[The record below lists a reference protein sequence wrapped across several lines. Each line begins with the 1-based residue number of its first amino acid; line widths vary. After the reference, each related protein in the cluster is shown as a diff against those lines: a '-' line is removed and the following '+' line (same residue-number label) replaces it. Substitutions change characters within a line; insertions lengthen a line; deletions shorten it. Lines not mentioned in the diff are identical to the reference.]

1 MSFVWVIVHARAHT
15 RTYTHTHKHWRT
27 HTHTGDAYS
36 SSDYTREQARTH
48 THHTQIQARARVSL
62 NSVGINLLSWTL
74 CPEVTKVMKVRGL
87 PQAGRGWETDSNDR
101 VAVDRVDLRNDLQP
115 DKQTNNQKCHS
126 VTLNVMPYKQI
137 HLATVFSSRY
147 LSCLLST
154 LARFAELYHSML
166 LSCFCR
172 GFFFFF
178 TCPSNWTVL
187 LLPPLC
193 LLSWT
198 MQCCCFAAALV
209 VFFLP
214 SLCSLYGTRR
224 CCWFAS
230 ELAVFAELY
239 YCCCFI
245 PASTVFDE
253 L

>member
-1 MSFVWVIVHARAHT
+1 
-15 RTYTHTHKHWRT
+15 
-27 HTHTGDAYS
+27 
-36 SSDYTREQARTH
+36 
-48 THHTQIQARARVSL
+48 
-62 NSVGINLLSWTL
+62 
-74 CPEVTKVMKVRGL
+74 
-87 PQAGRGWETDSNDR
+87 
-101 VAVDRVDLRNDLQP
+101 
-115 DKQTNNQKCHS
+115 
-126 VTLNVMPYKQI
+126 MPYKQI

-172 GFFFFF
+172 GFFFFSPALPTGPF
-178 TCPSNWTVL
+178 CFCLRCVCSAEPCSAVVL
-187 LLPPLC
+187 LLPWLVFFLPSLC
-193 LLSWT
+193 SLNGT
-198 MQCCCFAAALV
+198 RRCCWFASELA

-214 SLCSLYGTRR
+214 SLCSLYGTRP